1 MNKGFQM
8 SAGSMFFKVAS
19 SVLATTVLAFSAYA
33 EQSADKP
40 KGLLD
45 GDAEAGA
52 AKAAPC
58 VACHGVAGN
67 SVSPE
72 WPKLAGQGA
81 KYTYGQLKAF
91 KEGERTNPIM
101 AGQVANLSDQDMKD
115 ISVYF
120 SEQQTSLGA
129 ANPDL
134 VEAGEAVFRGGNK
147 ETDTPACIGCHGPRG
162 LGNAAASYPRIAG
175 QQATYVANQLKA
187 YRAGERANSDL
198 AKMMVDAAD
207 RLTDEEIKAL
217 ASYLQGLH

>member
-1 MNKGFQM
+1 MNKPVLTTM
-8 SAGSMFFKVAS
+8 LLSAIA
-19 SVLATTVLAFSAYA
+19 AFAMPA
-33 EQSADKP
+33 HAQ
-40 KGLLD
+40 GLLD

-81 KYTYGQLKAF
+81 KYTYGQLLAF
-91 KEGERTNPIM
+91 KDGTRSNPIM

-115 ISVYF
+115 IAVYYA
-120 SEQQTSLGA
+120 QQTPSLGA
-129 ANPDL
+129 ADPAL
-134 VEAGEAVFRGGNK
+134 VETGEAIYRGGNK
-147 ETDTPACIGCHGPRG
+147 ETDTAACLACHGPRG
-162 LGNAAASYPRIAG
+162 IGNAAASYPRIAG
-175 QQATYVANQLKA
+175 QQATYTENQLKA
-187 YRAGERANSDL
+187 YRARERAGTDH
-198 AKMMVDAAD
+198 ARMMVDVAD